1 MTGRELILY
10 ILENNLEDE
19 PVIKDDKIM
28 GFLTSLEASAK
39 FNVGIGTVDAWAS
52 LGYIDAVWFMDELL
66 IPVNTKVKENNDA

>member
-28 GFLTSLEASAK
+28 GFLTSLEAAAK
-39 FNVGIGTVDAWAS
+39 FNVGVGTVDAWAN
-52 LGYIDAVWFMDELL
+52 LGYIDSVRFMDELL
-66 IPVNTKVKENNDA
+66 IPANTKVKEKNDA

>member
-28 GFLTSLEASAK
+28 GFLTSLEAAAK
-39 FNVGIGTVDAWAS
+39 FNVGVRTVDAWVS
-52 LGYIDAVWFMDELL
+52 LGYIDSVRFMDELL
-66 IPVNTKVKENNDA
+66 IPANTKVKEKNDA